1 MFEEFRMGQEVSL
14 GGLPGIIIEY
24 GWDDMGLYDYNGL
37 AVPLYSS
44 FPYIKVKFLHG
55 EIRFYEDTCKLLISK
70 DKSVQFTL
78 KLFDD
83 ESTKKKLEVMDQMD
97 AMIDDERNVIPEEY
111 WTLLE
116 SIKPGELLKLTVEK
130 INEAI

>member
-14 GGLPGIIIEY
+14 GGLPGTIIEY